1 MMNLELFNKL
11 ATFKTNLSILFEILC
26 RDNAAARIAA
36 DNVISSLDSIIP
48 SRDESEE
55 ETTVALTGL
64 TVFYD
69 DASAVAIGTSLSDLN
84 ENVLATYSDGTVSGS
99 LTKGEDYD
107 LTGNLIAGETST
119 ITVVGKG
126 KYSCLASVIF
136 TVTMDEWYHLQL
148 TQDGDQNKTIL
159 QEALDSHLKVKLVQG
174 EYPLTPSVTVKSG
187 VLDLNNSIITSTVE
201 KAEGGLIYLRGINP
215 TIQNGEISGLY
226 NTPDKS
232 HAVVWEKESL
242 ISPVP
247 CAYTNAR
254 IDNVKLHNCWGY
266 AICERGKLQY
276 AWWKSKIDDVNMTC
290 ENGGGNYIGGTITKV
305 DGGYEYESNPLDISK
320 IPAVFRNV
328 EAPYYRM
335 CVHYAGYYRIVS
347 DRKVVYTFTTETGE
361 AKIFEEVPGMAVTI
375 PENTVSV
382 SVKLFWADG
391 NDGWRSTV
399 DSKGRRT
406 YKYFSYWF
414 FKDFEGGLTVKNCQT
429 YYNSSLGMVGA
440 SLGKTVVTDCESWGN
455 GTPYAGATTLRNT
468 IGFIDIEDCP
478 SPYVHLKNCY
488 SHDEKHFALL
498 GAYNINVENCEGA
511 DVVVYRGWQAT
522 VSDTEALVNA
532 FSTNVKTPVT
542 VTNCIMKGNA
552 GTKMPENVT
561 GTGCRLVNIKRQPG
575 FTNNNTYAY
584 RTANIGFGPLTG
596 VWNGRIEPQYPN
608 VGYGISEFAPEDG
621 SNVEIFTNLGSTE
634 AKWMGQL
641 IRATGDCY
649 GVKSNET
656 VFPNGHTIHNSVFT
670 PGPQK
675 LFAQLWNKSV
685 LSGTFDNCTFDLA
698 DRAYVILG
706 YNSTANTSIQVTF
719 RNCTI
724 HNSENYL
731 LGVHKNVTWGPGTIL
746 TFENCVIDDE
756 GKICEKGTPII
767 NIVRV

>member
-1 MMNLELFNKL
+1 MSDEMFNKL
-11 ATFKTNLSILFEILC
+11 TSFKTNLNMLFEVLC

-36 DNVISSLDSIIP
+36 DNVMSSLDSIIP
-48 SRDESEE
+48 SRGESDESEE
-55 ETTVALTGL
+55 ETPVTLTGL

-69 DASAVAIGTSLSDLN
+69 DTTAVAIGTSLSDLN
-84 ENVLATYSDGTVSGS
+84 ENVLAIYSDGTVSDS
-99 LTKGEDYD
+99 LVKGEDYE
-107 LTGNLIAGETST
+107 LTGDLITGETNT
-119 ITVVGKG
+119 ITVAGKG
-126 KYSCLASVIF
+126 VYSCLDSVTF
-136 TVTMDEWYHLQL
+136 TVTMDEWYLLQL
-148 TQDGDQNKTIL
+148 TQDGDQNKLLL
-159 QEALDSHLKVKLVQG
+159 QEALDHHRKVKLTQG
-174 EYPLTPSVTVKSG
+174 SYPLTPSVTVDSG
-187 VLDLNNSIITSTVE
+187 TLDLNNSIITSTVE
-201 KAEGGLIYLRGINP
+201 KADGGLIYLRGIDP
-215 TIQNGEISGLY
+215 TIQNGEIAGLY

-232 HAVVWEKESL
+232 NAVVWENESL
-242 ISPVP
+242 ISLVP

-266 AICERGKLQY
+266 AICERGKPQY

-347 DRKVVYTFTTETGE
+347 DRKVVYTFTTNTGE
-361 AKIFEEVPGMAVTI
+361 TMISEEVPGMAVAI

-391 NDGWRSTV
+391 NDTWRSY
-399 DSKGRRT
+399 D
-406 YKYFSYWF
+406 YFSYWF
-414 FKDFEGGLTVKNCQT
+414 FKDFEGGLTVNNCKT
-429 YYNSSLGMVGA
+429 YHNSSLGMVGA

-455 GTPYAGATTLRNT
+455 GTPYEGATAMRNT

-478 SPYVHLKNCY
+478 SPYVYLKNCY

-511 DVVVYRGWQAT
+511 DVVVHRGWQAT
-522 VSDTEALVNA
+522 VTNTEALVNT

-542 VTNCIMKGNA
+542 VTDCIMVGNA

-575 FTNNNTYAY
+575 FTNSTYAY
-584 RTANIGFGPLTG
+584 RTANIGFGSVTG
-596 VWNGRIEPQYPN
+596 VWNGTIEPQYSN

-621 SNVEIFTNLGSTE
+621 SDVEIFANLGSTG
-634 AKWMGQL
+634 AQWMGQL

-649 GVKSNET
+649 GVRSNET
-656 VFPNGHTIHNSVFT
+656 VFPNGHTIYNSVFS

-685 LSGTFDNCTFDLA
+685 LSGTFDNCIFDLT
-698 DRAYVILG
+698 DRAYAILG
-706 YNSTANTSIQVTF
+706 YNSTAKTSIQVTF

-731 LGVHKNVTWGPGTIL
+731 LGVHGNVTWGPGTVL

-756 GKICEKGTPII
+756 SKICEKGTPTI